1 MSRPRTIIATL
12 LSGLVAA
19 VVPGPTGRLLAQVIR
34 GASGN
39 HNLVLIFGPGC
50 VDWFVTPGTE
60 AAMAELEDGQP
71 AIVGLVSD
79 LAAKVPPL
87 PGQARFFNPANGR
100 NVTINAD
107 GIVRLGSPAAARKAA
122 GVGDTI
128 LIPAEAIKI
137 TGADANNVAITG
149 TNVDPVIG
157 TIVSGSPGSMVE

>member
-1 MSRPRTIIATL
+1 MSRARTIIATL

-19 VVPGPTGRLLAQVIR
+19 VVPGPTGRLLAQVMR

-107 GIVRLGSPAAARKAA
+107 GIVRLGSPAAARLAA

-128 LIPAEAIKI
+128 VIPTGGVVVTGKDSANVLITLTNPA
-137 TGADANNVAITG
+137 
-149 TNVDPVIG
+149 PVVG
-157 TIVSGSPGSMVE
+157 TITTGSPGSMVE